1 VDLRHFTTMN
11 EPLENLDAC
20 KNLLVHSHV
29 GDPLSNPDRLKQ
41 QLARLKANGYA
52 GRMSIEGGVKD
63 LKNGLKPA
71 MEVLRRTWAEAGSL
85 SLDGRGQG

>member
-1 VDLRHFTTMN
+1 
-11 EPLENLDAC
+11 
-20 KNLLVHSHV
+20 VHSHV

-41 QLARLKANGYA
+41 QLGRLKANGYA

-71 MEVLRRTWAEAGSL
+71 MEVLRRTWAEA
-85 SLDGRGQG
+85 